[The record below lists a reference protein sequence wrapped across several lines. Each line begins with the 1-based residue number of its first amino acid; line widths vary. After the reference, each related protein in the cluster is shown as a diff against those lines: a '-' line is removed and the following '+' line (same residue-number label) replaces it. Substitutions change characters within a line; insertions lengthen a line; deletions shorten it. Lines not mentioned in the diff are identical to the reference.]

1 MAGEL
6 TEGIIPHLPLW
17 NSRVRHAGDLQVPG
31 RKAPFCG
38 RTSLILLWL
47 FTGPWVS
54 SPQRPMSL
62 GKMSLRSCL
71 VTASWRYQNFLL
83 SESINIWTRIK
94 RLYLEISFSVTRCQS
109 KTKTQKMSPKPQDS
123 NFGLTIKHELSGLP
137 WTTPRKELKKKEEN
151 LLHSPVCI
159 CIKVSRGLGT
169 LYPDW
174 GLIPKESP
182 NSEHTRRFFP

>member
-94 RLYLEISFSVTRCQS
+94 RLYLEISFSVILPHIGNCHLPCSILTGQVSCISS
-109 KTKTQKMSPKPQDS
+109 K
-123 NFGLTIKHELSGLP
+123 IKFSGDRTVLP
-137 WTTPRKELKKKEEN
+137 TCVTNR
-151 LLHSPVCI
+151 VFDT
-159 CIKVSRGLGT
+159 VF
-169 LYPDW
+169 
-174 GLIPKESP
+174 
-182 NSEHTRRFFP
+182 HT